1 MTEKNIP
8 LKARDVHEVKER
20 RELFKQVAI
29 ATITSRPSLVATAD
43 ANGPKVSA
51 QFLET
56 VSLITE
62 GILTEATKFGEK

>member
-1 MTEKNIP
+1 MTEKNVP
-8 LKARDVHEVKER
+8 LKVRDVHEVKER

-29 ATITSRPSLVATAD
+29 ATISSRPSLTVTAD
-43 ANGPKVSA
+43 ADGPKVSDH
-51 QFLET
+51 FIET